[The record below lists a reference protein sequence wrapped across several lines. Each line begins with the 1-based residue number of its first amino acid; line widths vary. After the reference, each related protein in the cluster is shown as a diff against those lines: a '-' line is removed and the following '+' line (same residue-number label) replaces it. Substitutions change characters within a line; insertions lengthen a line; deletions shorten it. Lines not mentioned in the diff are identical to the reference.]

1 MTARFLPCSPLPDA
15 GGAVPLVQKSPEEHV
30 PLAAVY
36 ALAGVLKASPQFD
49 GVVVLLTPTSL
60 WAHISAGEVVSVMQA
75 ASLHLAQVLDLRAGE
90 AFDAAVSETL
100 SRPERL
106 ARLLTRPEAAY
117 GALIGAEL
125 AAARAW
131 WLGQRVLLLGAAAGD
146 YARALKAQGA
156 EAICDDLE
164 AAICA
169 GQAAS

>member
-1 MTARFLPCSPLPDA
+1 MARFLPCSPLPA
-15 GGAVPLVQKSPEEHV
+15 QGAAEELVQKSPQEVV
-30 PLAAVY
+30 PLAAVF

-75 ASLHLAQVLDLRAGE
+75 ATLHLAEVLALREGAE
-90 AFDAAVSETL
+90 FDAAVSETL

-106 ARLLTRPEAAY
+106 ARLLTRPEAAL
-117 GALIGAEL
+117 GALVGAEL

-131 WLGQRVLLLGAAAGD
+131 WLGQRVLLLGPKAET

-156 EAICDDLE
+156 EAICGDL
-164 AAICA
+164 AAARKA
-169 GQAAS
+169 GTPAS